1 MKTMITAI
9 LMLAATSVSADWEDV
24 FRNPD
29 LTVNYQGY
37 TSTSTLSVDPI
48 TGTWPENE
56 DLFAGNESGDVIK
69 SDSTPTSLEVIGR
82 RNPDLDCGCI

>member
-37 TSTSTLSVDPI
+37 TSTSTVSVDPI

-69 SDSTPTSLEVIGR
+69 SDSSPTSLDVIGR

>member
-37 TSTSTLSVDPI
+37 TSTSGVSVDPI

-56 DLFAGNESGDVIK
+56 DLFAGNESGDIIK
-69 SDSTPTSLEVIGR
+69 SDATPTSLDAIGR

>member
-37 TSTSTLSVDPI
+37 TSTSTVSVDPI
-48 TGTWPENE
+48 TGTWPQNE

>member
-29 LTVNYQGY
+29 LTANYQGY
-37 TSTSTLSVDPI
+37 TSISTVSVDPI
-48 TGTWPENE
+48 TRTWPQNE
-56 DLFAGNESGDVIK
+56 DLFAGNKSGDVIK
-69 SDSTPTSLEVIGR
+69 SDSTPTSLDVLGR

>member
-29 LTVNYQGY
+29 LTVNYEGY
-37 TSTSTLSVDPI
+37 TSTSSFSVDPI
-48 TGTWPENE
+48 TRAWPQNE
-56 DLFAGNESGDVIK
+56 DLFAGNKSGDVIN
-69 SDSTPTSLEVIGR
+69 SDSSPTSLDVIGR

>member
-37 TSTSTLSVDPI
+37 TSTSSVSVDPVR
-48 TGTWPENE
+48 GTWPENE
-56 DLFAGNESGDVIK
+56 DLFAGNESGDIIK
-69 SDSTPTSLEVIGR
+69 SDSTTTSLDVIGR

>member
-56 DLFAGNESGDVIK
+56 DLFAGNKSGDVIN

>member
-29 LTVNYQGY
+29 LTANYQGY
-37 TSTSTLSVDPI
+37 TSISTVSVDPI

-69 SDSTPTSLEVIGR
+69 SDSTPTSLDVIGR
-82 RNPDLDCGCI
+82 KNPDLDCGCI